1 MLNTN
6 NIAIITIYTHYN
18 IIFWSKIFIG
28 ERIEY
33 RIATNSPN
41 SMILG
46 AFERPESQHSN
57 DGKNGKFASEHGK
70 LHANWKDI
78 YC

>member
-1 MLNTN
+1 
-6 NIAIITIYTHYN
+6 
-18 IIFWSKIFIG
+18 
-28 ERIEY
+28 
-33 RIATNSPN
+33 
-41 SMILG
+41 MILG

-78 YC
+78 CETKVVQHVYLMGSMCIFIVMSNTSLNK